1 MRDERRKQGKPNC
14 SSKCKECQ
22 DNQPDLCIECK
33 AEFFLRKD
41 ICVVECPSYL
51 FVNPTTRKC
60 LSDSCNPGY
69 ADYQERWRC
78 LACSFECEKCTGPYG
93 TQCSECFPGFWKTID
108 GCQQEYKTLFSWS
121 SLYSDGPVG
130 EVKEE
135 TQDSSS
141 LANVNPILSPDYS
154 PNQLAVSV
162 LIKSPSLSFASQD
175 VSQMDFVIKGVT
187 RNQTQITKDNILK
200 LTPL

>member
-1 MRDERRKQGKPNC
+1 
-14 SSKCKECQ
+14 
-22 DNQPDLCIECK
+22 
-33 AEFFLRKD
+33 
-41 ICVVECPSYL
+41 
-51 FVNPTTRKC
+51 
-60 LSDSCNPGY
+60 
-69 ADYQERWRC
+69 
-78 LACSFECEKCTGPYG
+78 
-93 TQCSECFPGFWKTID
+93 
-108 GCQQEYKTLFSWS
+108 
-121 SLYSDGPVG
+121 LYSDGPVG